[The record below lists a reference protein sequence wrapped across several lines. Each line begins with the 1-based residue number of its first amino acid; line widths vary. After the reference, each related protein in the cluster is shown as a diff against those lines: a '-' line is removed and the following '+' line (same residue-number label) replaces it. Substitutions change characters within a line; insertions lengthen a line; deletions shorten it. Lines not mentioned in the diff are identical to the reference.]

1 MVTINIQDVI
11 SIFQNQDN
19 MKIINI
25 TLLAVIICLTSCEL
39 YWTDKAECYK
49 LDICLKDPSGNNILD
64 GIYSI
69 SEKSSMT
76 IIFEEYK
83 NGEELES
90 SERQERQIIPDIK
103 DVEGVGHCLS
113 SNLYVYFDFSD
124 IRKITYQIKS
134 PEIFGDE
141 EVREFVTY
149 WDLSYMPRNAM
160 YTKCYRIEYEG
171 KTYTPLQIGDNY
183 SLGVITLSTP

>member
-1 MVTINIQDVI
+1 
-11 SIFQNQDN
+11 

-39 YWTDKAECYK
+39 YRTDKTEYYK
-49 LDICLKDPSGNNILD
+49 LDICLKDTSGNNILD

-69 SEKSSMT
+69 SEQYPMN

-90 SERQERQIIPDIK
+90 PERQERKIIPSIK
-103 DVEGVGHCLS
+103 DVDGVGPCLS
-113 SNLYVYFDFSD
+113 INTNVYFDFSD
-124 IRKITYQIKS
+124 IRKITYQIMC

-160 YTKCYRIEYEG
+160 YTKCYRIEHEG
-171 KTYTPLQIGDNY
+171 KTYTPLQIGDNV